1 MNPIRVLGVDPGFAS
16 IGYAVFEVY
25 RDSERVVDA
34 GLIATTKSDAKR
46 KVRAS
51 EDNLERAKEIFSALD
66 GLAERWGVTAVCA
79 ETMSFPR
86 NSAAAAKMAMCWGVL
101 AAIVQ
106 KRGLALAQASPQEV
120 KKASC
125 GKKDASK
132 EEVPTSVGSRY
143 PEIQNCVKGVA
154 PSRRE
159 HPYDAAATVVAC
171 LGSEVLLLA
180 RKVAP
185 SCEVSTASSSRAT

>member
-1 MNPIRVLGVDPGFAS
+1 MKPIRVLGIDPGFS
-16 IGYAVFEVY
+16 SVGYAVIEVY
-25 RDSERVVDA
+25 RDTERVVEA
-34 GLIATTKSDAKR
+34 GLIATSKSDAKR

-51 EDNLERAKEIFSALD
+51 EDNLERSKEIFAALD

-86 NSAAAAKMAMCWGVL
+86 SSSVAAKMAMCWGVL
-101 AAIVQ
+101 ASIVQ
-106 KRGLALAQASPQEV
+106 KRGLPLTQASPQEV

-132 EEVPTSVGSRY
+132 EDIQASIGTRY
-143 PEIQNCVKGVA
+143 PEMQNCVKGVA
-154 PSRRE
+154 PSKRE

-185 SCEVSTASSSRAT
+185 SCVESTASSSRAT